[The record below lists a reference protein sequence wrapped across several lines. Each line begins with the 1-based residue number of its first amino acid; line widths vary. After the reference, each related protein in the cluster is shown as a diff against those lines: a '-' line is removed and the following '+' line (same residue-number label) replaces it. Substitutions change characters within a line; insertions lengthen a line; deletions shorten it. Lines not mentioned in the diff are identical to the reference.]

1 MSSLGPGP
9 RSPEPPAFGRGVLH
23 PGLAAGVLG
32 LERHGPAPG
41 LARSVDYYWLVH
53 WDRRGLPPYEQKV
66 LSHPNVHLVFEEP
79 GARVH
84 GVDRSLFVRR
94 LEGAGHALGVR
105 FRPGGFRAFTGRPV
119 AELADRSLPAADFF
133 GPEADRLNER
143 VRRAG
148 PDAAALTAA
157 VDAFLLARLPAP
169 DPAVERQAGTAAA
182 VVRRIAD
189 GPDLHRVDRLA
200 AEFGLTVRQLQRL
213 FAEYVGAPPKWV
225 LRRARLH
232 EAAERADRG
241 ATVDWAALAADL
253 GYADQAHF
261 TRDFTAAVGMP
272 PARYA
277 GGGPPGPA

>member
-1 MSSLGPGP
+1 MSSSAPGP
-9 RSPEPPAFGRGVLH
+9 AAPNRRRSAAGCSTPAWRRACSVWSGTVPRPAWRARSTTTGWCTGTAGACPRTSRRCSPPQRPPGLRGAGGPRPRRRPVAVRPPAG
-23 PGLAAGVLG
+23 
-32 LERHGPAPG
+32 
-41 LARSVDYYWLVH
+41 
-53 WDRRGLPPYEQKV
+53 
-66 LSHPNVHLVFEEP
+66 
-79 GARVH
+79 
-84 GVDRSLFVRR
+84 
-94 LEGAGHALGVR
+94 GAGHALGVR